1 MLVPL
6 MNATFMGGGIL
17 ACPSPLSNPA
27 VATYPVEI
35 RMPEASQAPMDGA
48 NIPRHVA
55 IIMDGNGRWAMKR
68 GLPRI
73 EGHRRGVEA
82 VRTVTYAAR
91 DLGVKMLTVY
101 AFSAENWNRPQEE
114 VGALM
119 GLLELYL
126 KKELA
131 TFVRDKVRLKTV
143 GRIHELPPGVQRHL
157 AETVEKT
164 RAFTDYTLVLALNYG
179 SRNEVVDAARAYA
192 AAAAAGR
199 ENADDTS
206 WESFS
211 KYLYTSGMPDPDLV
225 IRTSG
230 ETRTSNFL
238 LLQSAYAEFYFT
250 PVLWPDFTKED
261 LAAALCNYA
270 RRERR
275 AYGKTSEQVKP
286 VGASK

>member
-6 MNATFMGGGIL
+6 MNATFMLGEHSRPPFPLVKSGGGDL
-17 ACPSPLSNPA
+17 PCLHRMPSDSPSPPD
-27 VATYPVEI
+27 
-35 RMPEASQAPMDGA
+35 RA

-55 IIMDGNGRWAMKR
+55 IIMDGNGRWAKQR

-82 VRTVTYAAR
+82 VRTATYAAR

-101 AFSAENWNRPQEE
+101 AFSAENWNRPKDE

-126 KKELA
+126 KKELD
-131 TFVRDKVRLKTV
+131 TFVRDRVRQTTI
-143 GRIHELPPGVQRHL
+143 GRIDGLPEAVQRHL
-157 AETVEKT
+157 AATAEKT
-164 RAFTDYTLVLALNYG
+164 REFTDYTLVLALNYG
-179 SRNEVVDAARAYA
+179 SRTEVLDAARAYA
-192 AAAAAGR
+192 AAVAAGR
-199 ENADDTS
+199 EKLNDGS

-211 KYLYTSGMPDPDLV
+211 RYLYTASMPDPDLV

-230 ETRTSNFL
+230 ETRMSNFL
-238 LLQSAYAEFYFT
+238 LMQAAYAEFFFT
-250 PVLWPDFTKED
+250 PVLWPDFSKAD
-261 LAAALCNYA
+261 LEAAIADYA

-275 AYGKTSEQVKP
+275 YGLTSEQLKP
-286 VGASK
+286 ATAPR